1 MLEWC
6 NLRTLHYNYFVNLF
20 VAQVYPIHMMTFFI
34 FLTVFGLSVV
44 FPCKG
49 KVCTWE
55 KHYMD
60 MGIQALSCLEGH
72 NIGSPNWLRT
82 VCYINLYVCVTLDAL
97 SWTNDS
103 VFNSCFGQI
112 TLAFSAQLPDLLGR
126 GGSVPPWLVHLC
138 TWKPII

>member
-6 NLRTLHYNYFVNLF
+6 NLQTLHSNYFVNLF
-20 VAQVYPIHMMTFFI
+20 VTQVYPIHTMTFFI

-60 MGIQALSCLEGH
+60 MGVRALSCLEGH
-72 NIGSPNWLRT
+72 KIGLPIWLCA
-82 VCYINLYVCVTLDAL
+82 VCYIVCMFNFGCTFMHK
-97 SWTNDS
+97 WFCFQFMFWPNDTGIFSSIAWS
-103 VFNSCFGQI
+103 VG
-112 TLAFSAQLPDLLGR
+112 GG
-126 GGSVPPWLVHLC
+126 GGSVPPLLVHLC
-138 TWKPII
+138 KWKPII